1 MNKGKLFMVMG
12 YNASCCWQIIKQ
24 EKCSK
29 VEELPRHHF
38 TSVNVR
44 QFQLNLLLYPASQL
58 GAASNFRF
66 QMRYLTFLMLTLLE
80 DKNVQIKSELIHLSS
95 QLFVVKFQQKPVQDK
110 IWRYL
115 TNVLFHK
122 LKRPC
127 LIKRWQERKPLT
139 QNRRSSFVWTI

>member
-1 MNKGKLFMVMG
+1 
-12 YNASCCWQIIKQ
+12 
-24 EKCSK
+24 
-29 VEELPRHHF
+29 
-38 TSVNVR
+38 
-44 QFQLNLLLYPASQL
+44 
-58 GAASNFRF
+58 
-66 QMRYLTFLMLTLLE
+66 MRYLTFLMLTLLE

-139 QNRRSSFVWTI
+139 